1 MFSRR
6 KFLKVGSLATVGG
19 LILSGNI
26 NVLGQT
32 SDKTGYF
39 PIPTEILSEKA
50 AQLNQQSFEPLL
62 NAVFSVRGENISEVS
77 MRLVEIIGKDGKQNG
92 FSTVNTDSFLLIFE
106 VVGKGRLE
114 DKIYEISNPG
124 LGEFP
129 IFVST
134 VGRSGKRFQAVFN
147 RIYF

>member
-19 LILSGNI
+19 LLLSGNI

-32 SDKTGYF
+32 SNKTGYF

-50 AQLNQQSFEPLL
+50 TLLNQQTFEPLL
-62 NAVFSVRGENISEVS
+62 NAVFSVRGENNSAVS
-77 MRLVEIIGKDGKQNG
+77 MRLVEIVGKDSKQDS
-92 FSTVNTDSFLLIFE
+92 FSTIPTDSFLLIFE
-106 VVGKGRLE
+106 VVGKDSLE
-114 DKIYEISNPG
+114 DKIYEISNPS

-147 RIYF
+147 RVYF